1 MKFRT
6 LDVVSTIQALP
17 EQRVGLGQVGAVVEE
32 LDHDHVLVEFA
43 DLKGVAFAITPIP
56 VGLLIKLSFSP
67 EIARQEKKPARAVE
81 RFSPASLSSG
91 LDVDREGPDP
101 ALASPEPA
109 SVLQSDVRPEYELHP
124 VRDGERQL
132 TLCRHASRTSF
143 PSEGLPGGAMQDRLV
158 SRQTAESS
166 AHSARNVSLVTLHF
180 GSSNGHGLQPRGR
193 LFLLLRG

>member
-67 EIARQEKKPARAVE
+67 EIARQEKA
-81 RFSPASLSSG
+81 G
-91 LDVDREGPDP
+91 EG
-101 ALASPEPA
+101 
-109 SVLQSDVRPEYELHP
+109 
-124 VRDGERQL
+124 G
-132 TLCRHASRTSF
+132 
-143 PSEGLPGGAMQDRLV
+143 
-158 SRQTAESS
+158 
-166 AHSARNVSLVTLHF
+166 
-180 GSSNGHGLQPRGR
+180 
-193 LFLLLRG
+193 